1 MLRIRP
7 SPVKFSPPAISLED
21 VQCNIRRTATV
32 RVTNSSQD
40 ALQCTFSSGKLGRYS
55 VSPTCAD
62 LKPQETVTLRVTIL
76 IESRCR
82 LDPRGPFHTKRS
94 STRGHKD
101 VALKCEV
108 RNSSTSVTR
117 KFRYPSFV
125 SFWDETSRRSNRN
138 AAHAD
143 STLTQGELFER
154 FSLTLTPAA
163 NCRTSRGPNEKVPLP
178 TPSQTNAQPTQQKVA
193 TRSTLLD
200 YCGMARQ
207 DNASTPHGRLSL
219 GSSSSTAKSIAALRL
234 QPPRPDRLPSLRKG
248 VPKSPKLS
256 TMVRRVS
263 PYSLIFADDIIVGA
277 NQECIEAYSYV
288 CQAPVMEAPGK
299 ENRQNSA
306 SAEVQVTV
314 DYYEM
319 ALQEAERLDSS
330 FASLLKD
337 NAGTG
342 QSISMY
348 DPVHDQ
354 FYFFNPLTGES
365 TWEETNQAP
374 CRLWQSVIQPIFD
387 ICSAE
392 WTFYNRSMEKWV
404 DTLPLSTEESVGLDS
419 VEIEYEEVDYEEDVV
434 EAGDEN
440 ITEWAN
446 GIVSGDDSEGEEE
459 RSCRKYDVSARTRT
473 STFTD
478 ISGATCDKNKLM
490 RLAVDQWNVNQQAGL
505 SVPEWIEVVEPATG
519 VCAYYSHSREELTR
533 EKPSGWVHMVAKQ
546 FQEGQTATRNRV
558 TSDYLLSALRSVKN
572 KE

>member
-1 MLRIRP
+1 
-7 SPVKFSPPAISLED
+7 
-21 VQCNIRRTATV
+21 
-32 RVTNSSQD
+32 
-40 ALQCTFSSGKLGRYS
+40 
-55 VSPTCAD
+55 
-62 LKPQETVTLRVTIL
+62 
-76 IESRCR
+76 
-82 LDPRGPFHTKRS
+82 
-94 STRGHKD
+94 
-101 VALKCEV
+101 
-108 RNSSTSVTR
+108 
-117 KFRYPSFV
+117 
-125 SFWDETSRRSNRN
+125 
-138 AAHAD
+138 
-143 STLTQGELFER
+143 
-154 FSLTLTPAA
+154 
-163 NCRTSRGPNEKVPLP
+163 
-178 TPSQTNAQPTQQKVA
+178 
-193 TRSTLLD
+193 
-200 YCGMARQ
+200 
-207 DNASTPHGRLSL
+207 
-219 GSSSSTAKSIAALRL
+219 
-234 QPPRPDRLPSLRKG
+234 
-248 VPKSPKLS
+248 
-256 TMVRRVS
+256 MVRRVS
-263 PYSLIFADDIIVGA
+263 PYSLIFADDIIVDA
-277 NQECIEAYSYV
+277 DQESTEASSSV
-288 CQAPVMEAPGK
+288 CQAPGKERPPGK

-365 TWEETNQAP
+365 TWEETNHAP

-419 VEIEYEEVDYEEDVV
+419 IEYEDVNYEEDVV
-434 EAGDEN
+434 EAGEEDN
-440 ITEWAN
+440 TEWAN
-446 GIVSGDDSEGEEE
+446 GIGSEDDSEGEEE
-459 RSCRKYDVSARTRT
+459 RSYRKYDVSARTRT

-490 RLAVDQWNVNQQAGL
+490 RLAVDQWNVNQQAGR

-558 TSDYLLSALRSVKN
+558 TSDNLLSALRSIPGMVAAM
-572 KE
+572 